1 MRILIMSDIHANL
14 PALEAVLTS
23 AGEVDAVWCL
33 GDLVGYGPDPN
44 QCVERV
50 RNLPNLVCL
59 LGNHDAA
66 ALGQIDIDNFNTDAR
81 ASMVW
86 SQTELTEES
95 KAFLGQLPEQVV
107 QGPVTLVHG
116 SPRNPV
122 WEYILDA
129 RTATINFEY
138 FHTSFCLVGHTH
150 LPVLYLQTNPGER
163 ARPVPAFR
171 YQDQP
176 VPMRAILNPGS
187 VGQPRDRD
195 SRAAFAL
202 FDPDAGRWEQHRVD
216 YDLVSVQ
223 TRILKAGLPGRH
235 ALRLAEGW

>member
-1 MRILIMSDIHANL
+1 
-14 PALEAVLTS
+14 
-23 AGEVDAVWCL
+23 
-33 GDLVGYGPDPN
+33 
-44 QCVERV
+44 
-50 RNLPNLVCL
+50 L

-66 ALGQIDIDNFNTDAR
+66 ALGQIDIDNFNADAR

-86 SQTELTEES
+86 SQTELTEDS
-95 KAFLGQLPEQVV
+95 KAFLGQLPEQMV

-122 WEYILDA
+122 WEYILEA
-129 RTATINFEY
+129 RTATSNFQY
-138 FHTSFCLVGHTH
+138 FHTPFCLVGHTH
-150 LPVLYLQTNPGER
+150 LPILYLQTNPEER
-163 ARPVPAFR
+163 ARPVSAHR

-195 SRAAFAL
+195 SRASFAL
-202 FDPDAGRWEQHRVD
+202 FDPDASRWEQRRVD
-216 YDLVSVQ
+216 YDVVAVQ
-223 TRILKAGLPGRH
+223 TSILEAGLPTRH